1 MTSRENYE
9 NNQNRVMGK
18 SKKFG
23 SIQDVTRNEDEQE
36 VKNEN
41 EENIE
46 FNEEFTPRL
55 KGVKRFKRKNTA
67 RRERNVT
74 IEETCNDGDDE

>member
-1 MTSRENYE
+1 
-9 NNQNRVMGK
+9 MGK

-23 SIQDVTRNEDEQE
+23 SIQDETRNEDEQE
-36 VKNEN
+36 VKDE
-41 EENIE
+41 
-46 FNEEFTPRL
+46 NEEFTPRL

-74 IEETCNDGDDE
+74 FEETCNDGDDE